1 MFKNTQKN
9 GGKTVIK
16 SERQAEILSILT
28 RDGYATVESLSTIM
42 GVSKSSIRRDL
53 IMLEKAELVTRN
65 YGGVELGGQKGPKY
79 KSFNAQ
85 VNRRVEEKRA
95 IAEKAAQL
103 VEEKDIVFLDQSSV
117 AKFLAVELIKDKK
130 ITIVTNNIEILS
142 MDLPYGVT
150 VYSSGGRVS
159 SIRRCLIGEDVNS
172 VFGRVRADFA
182 FISAAAIAPDGMIYD
197 NTIEDVTVRDAM
209 MNNANKKVF
218 LCDSEKFDTTASYR
232 QCHLSAMDYMISEV
246 DCKEKY
252 QQMAPKMTI
261 L

>member
-1 MFKNTQKN
+1 MY
-9 GGKTVIK
+9 K

-28 RDGYATVESLSTIM
+28 RDGYATVESLSKLM

-53 IMLEKAELVTRN
+53 IMMEQAELVTRN
-65 YGGVELGGQKGPKY
+65 YGGVELGTRKGSKRI
-79 KSFNAQ
+79 SFNAQ
-85 VNRRVEEKRA
+85 LNRRVQEKRL

-103 VEEKDIVFLDQSSV
+103 VEEKDIIFLDQSSV

-142 MDLPYGVT
+142 MDFPYGVT

-159 SIRRCLIGEDVNS
+159 SVRRCLIGEDVNT

-182 FISAAAIAPDGMIYD
+182 FCSAAAIAPDGMIYD
-197 NTIEDVTVRDAM
+197 FTIEDVMVRDAM
-209 MNNANKKVF
+209 MKNANKKVF
-218 LCDSEKFDTTASYR
+218 LCDSEKFDTSASYR

-246 DCKEKY
+246 DCSSKY
-252 QQMAPKMTI
+252 QHTAPKVTI

>member
-1 MFKNTQKN
+1 MY
-9 GGKTVIK
+9 K

-28 RDGYATVESLSTIM
+28 RDGYATVESLSKIM

-53 IMLEKAELVTRN
+53 IMMEQADMVTRS
-65 YGGVELGGQKGPKY
+65 YGGVELMRQKGTKHI
-79 KSFNAQ
+79 SFQARHH
-85 VNRRVEEKRA
+85 RRVEEKRI

-103 VEEKDIVFLDQSSV
+103 VSEKDIVFLDQSSV

-159 SIRRCLIGEDVNS
+159 SIRRCLIGEDVNT

-182 FISAAAIAPDGMIYD
+182 FVSAAALSPDGMLYD
-197 NTIEDVTVRDAM
+197 NTIEDVMVRDVM
-209 MNNANKKVF
+209 MNNAGKKVF
-218 LCDSEKFDTTASYR
+218 LCDSEKFDTDASFR
-232 QCHLSAMDYMISEV
+232 QCHLSAMDYMVSEV
-246 DCKEKY
+246 DCKGKY
-252 QQMAPKMTI
+252 QHLAPKITI

>member
-1 MFKNTQKN
+1 MYKN
-9 GGKTVIK
+9 
-16 SERQAEILSILT
+16 ERQAEILAILT
-28 RDGYATVESLSTIM
+28 RDGYATVESLSKLM

-53 IMLEKAELVTRN
+53 ILMEKADLVTRN
-65 YGGVELGGQKGPKY
+65 YGGVELGVPKGPKRM
-79 KSFNAQ
+79 SFNAQ
-85 VNRRVEEKRA
+85 HHRRVEEKRI

-103 VEEKDIVFLDQSSV
+103 VSEKDIIFLDQSSV
-117 AKFLAVELIKDKK
+117 ATFLAVELIKDKK
-130 ITIVTNNIEILS
+130 ITIVTNNIEILC

-182 FISAAAIAPDGMIYD
+182 FMSAAAIAPDGMIYD

-209 MNNANKKVF
+209 MKNANKKVF
-218 LCDSEKFDTTASYR
+218 LCDSEQFDTNAGYR
-232 QCHLSAMDYMISEV
+232 QAHLSAMDYMICEAECQS
-246 DCKEKY
+246 KY
-252 QQMAPKMTI
+252 QHIAPKVTF

>member
-1 MFKNTQKN
+1 MY
-9 GGKTVIK
+9 K

-28 RDGYATVESLSTIM
+28 RDGYATVESLSKVM

-53 IMLEKAELVTRN
+53 IMMEQAELVTRS
-65 YGGVELGGQKGPKY
+65 YGGVELGPRKGPKRV
-79 KSFNAQ
+79 SFNTQ
-85 VNRRVEEKRA
+85 LNRRVQEKRL

-103 VEEKDIVFLDQSSV
+103 VEEKDIIFLDQSSV

-159 SIRRCLIGEDVNS
+159 SVRRCLIGEDVNT
-172 VFGRVRADFA
+172 VFGRVRADIA
-182 FISAAAIAPDGMIYD
+182 FMSSAALAPDGMIYD
-197 NTIEDVTVRDAM
+197 FTIEDVMVRDAM
-209 MNNANKKVF
+209 MKNANKSVF
-218 LCDSEKFDTTASYR
+218 LCDSEKFDTNAGYR
-232 QCHLSAMDYMISEV
+232 QCHLSAMDYMISDV
-246 DCKEKY
+246 DCRDKY
-252 QQMAPKMTI
+252 QHFAPKVTF

>member
-1 MFKNTQKN
+1 MY
-9 GGKTVIK
+9 K

-28 RDGYATVESLSTIM
+28 RDGYATVESLSKIM

-53 IMLEKAELVTRN
+53 IIMEQAEMVTRN
-65 YGGVELGGQKGPKY
+65 YGGVELGTPKGSRRV
-79 KSFNAQ
+79 SFD
-85 VNRRVEEKRA
+85 VLHSRRVEEKRI
-95 IAEKAAQL
+95 IAQKAAQL

-159 SIRRCLIGEDVNS
+159 SLRRCLIGEDVNT

-182 FISAAAIAPDGMIYD
+182 FVSAVAIAPDGMIYD
-197 NTIEDVTVRDAM
+197 NTIEDVMVRDAM

-218 LCDSEKFDTTASYR
+218 LCDSEKFDTDASYR
-232 QCHLSAMDYMISEV
+232 QCHLSVMDYMISEI
-246 DCKEKY
+246 DCRSKY
-252 QQMAPKMTI
+252 QQIAPRTI
-261 L
+261 IL

>member
-1 MFKNTQKN
+1 MY
-9 GGKTVIK
+9 K

-28 RDGYATVESLSTIM
+28 RDGYATVESLSKLM

-53 IMLEKAELVTRN
+53 IRMEQAEMVIRN
-65 YGGVELGGQKGPKY
+65 YGGVELGVQKGPK
-79 KSFNAQ
+79 KVSFNAQ
-85 VNRRVEEKRA
+85 HNRRVEEKRA
-95 IAEKAAQL
+95 IVEKAAQL
-103 VEEKDIVFLDQSSV
+103 VNEKDIIFLDQSSV

-159 SIRRCLIGEDVNS
+159 SIRRCLIGEDVNT

-182 FISAAAIAPDGMIYD
+182 FISAAAISPDGVIYD
-197 NTIEDVTVRDAM
+197 NTIEDITVRDAM
-209 MNNANKKVF
+209 LNNANTKIF

-246 DCKEKY
+246 DCRSKY
-252 QQMAPKMTI
+252 QHIAPKITF